1 MVRPGDACKG
11 TAKHWSVRVGD
22 RLHRDV
28 AWTYREPV
36 PECPTIAG
44 LVAFL
49 EERVD
54 VEIDGVRQER
64 PVTPWSNRPRGLAR

>member
-1 MVRPGDACKG
+1 M
-11 TAKHWSVRVGD
+11 RVGD
-22 RLHRDV
+22 RLHRDL

-36 PECPTIAG
+36 PECPRIAG

-49 EERVD
+49 NERVD